1 MPPRPAPAGAR
12 VRLFLSLFSY
22 LFAESTAFQV
32 GLPTSGAHITTVGV
46 KRPDFSSGGQPV
58 NIYVNSFETTVPSS
72 IIYHYDVVISPSEKT
87 LPARMT
93 MDLIRRLQFD
103 VAPQIFTPRCVYD
116 GRKNIFSIQKL
127 PFDTG
132 SQEFDVTLA
141 DATSSTSGKGPKVY
155 KIKLTLVAQ
164 INPEVL
170 KRFIAGDQSHDNTVL
185 TAITALNVVIR
196 MEPTLNYPFNVR
208 SFFTNRETKDIGAG
222 LELCKSH
229 AFFDRFSSSLTYRP
243 GRGYF
248 QSIRPAMGKIRRHL
262 HWHHGPLLR
271 LCLEYIGKNDPNALS
286 PKRGF
291 PDRERL
297 RLQRFIGGIRVLTTH
312 AGPNGEVQTPRVI
325 KKLSTA
331 GASSLTF
338 QMREGQTM
346 TVAEYF
352 QSTQNKPLQ
361 FPDVICCEV
370 GSGALIPLELCV
382 VPPGQ
387 LMRKQVPPEKTKD
400 VLDFATKKPADR
412 LKSIVNG
419 LQVLAYGQSEYV
431 RQFGMDVKATGP
443 LQVQARVLKPPM
455 LKYGAGSRQLTIT
468 PRDGAWNM
476 VDKKFF
482 KPVAIDRWVV
492 VVYEQQRRFNEG
504 AANDMINGLCGSC
517 RDVGIKLAPTPFIFW
532 ENGQGRISD
541 QLKAAGA
548 ACAAKTGKGPNL
560 MVVIL
565 PELLALTEHFQGG
578 NDIYTSVKHFGD
590 ITMGVATQCLKS
602 SKCFRAKPQYYA
614 NVCLKINVKLGGIN
628 TIPGEINTE
637 LVPDRPLVRQRLDR
651 PTQPY
656 HRNGRSVFL
665 SPPLWVTD
673 EPTFYQLPADV
684 IHPAPGSDGRP
695 SFTALVA
702 NVDSDTAKYIA
713 ASRVQTSRQEMIEE
727 LESMSHHCLSMYM
740 RYREMAERKAAGT
753 TAPKRIIF
761 YRDGVSE
768 GQFKQVLE
776 QEACASLKIDPK
788 ITILVVGKRHHVRFF
803 PQSERDADRSGNCR
817 AGTVV
822 DRDVAHPTEFDFY
835 LQAHGGLLGTSR
847 PAHYSVL
854 YDENNFSADALQSLS
869 FALCHV
875 YARSTRS
882 VSIPAPVY
890 YADIVCSRAKN
901 HYDPQGTVDFSDSAT
916 QVDEGQAAST
926 LEAFKRGFKPLHA
939 SQSTLMYFRPSKAR
953 FDPCLDVITRSELS
967 LPAAMSSSEF
977 RLPGF
982 LLAAARIPLVAV
994 GLPLGLGLLSGY
1006 PTAKVVRSDWYKT
1019 GYALVDS
1026 VIMAGATFY
1035 MTKLLA
1041 SSSPTAAYL
1050 LLPYCAWLSFAT
1062 YLNGGIW
1069 WLNRGTHGPGPGKQE

>member
-1 MPPRPAPAGAR
+1 MPPRNAPTGAR
-12 VRLFLSLFSY
+12 
-22 LFAESTAFQV
+22 V
-32 GLPTSGAHITTVGV
+32 GLPTEGAHITTVGV
-46 KRPDFSSGGQPV
+46 KRPDFGSGGQPLP
-58 NIYVNSFETTVPSS
+58 IYVNSFVTTVPSS
-72 IIYHYDVVISPSEKT
+72 IIHHYDVVISPSEKT

-116 GRKNIFSIQKL
+116 GRKNCFSIRKL

-141 DATSSTSGKGPKVY
+141 DSTSSTSGKGPKVY
-155 KIKLTLVAQ
+155 KIKLTHVAE

-170 KRFIAGDQSHDNTVL
+170 KRFIDGDQSHDNTVL

-196 MEPTLNYPFNVR
+196 MEPTMSYPFNVR

-222 LELCKSH
+222 LELW
-229 AFFDRFSSSLTYRP
+229 
-243 GRGYF
+243 RGYF
-248 QSIRPAMGKIRRHL
+248 QSIRPAMGKMLINVDISTGTMYK
-262 HWHHGPLLR
+262 HGPLLR
-271 LCLEYIGKNDPNALS
+271 LCLEYIGKGDPNALS
-286 PKRGF
+286 PKRGL

-297 RLQRFIGGIRVLTTH
+297 RLQRFISGIRVLTTH
-312 AGPNGEVQTPRVI
+312 AGPTGDVQTPRVI

-346 TVAEYF
+346 TVADYF
-352 QSTQNKPLQ
+352 QNTQNKPLQ

-387 LMRKQVPPEKTKD
+387 VMRKQVPPEKTKD
-400 VLDFATKKPADR
+400 VLDFATKKPGDR
-412 LKSIVNG
+412 LRSIVNG
-419 LQVLAYGQSEYV
+419 LGVLAYGQSDYV
-431 RQFGMDVKATGP
+431 RQFGLSVDTSGP
-443 LQVQARVLKPPM
+443 LKIQARVLKPPM

-476 VDKKFF
+476 VDRRFF
-482 KPVAIDRWVV
+482 KPVSIDRWVV
-492 VVYEQQRRFNEG
+492 VIYERQGRFNES
-504 AANDMINGLCGSC
+504 AANDMINGLCASC

-532 ENGQGRISD
+532 ENGQGRIAD

-548 ACAAKTGKGPNL
+548 ACAQKMKAGPNL
-560 MVVIL
+560 MVVVL
-565 PELLALTEHFQGG
+565 PEGG

-628 TIPGEINTE
+628 TIPDPSSVSVLTDPHN
-637 LVPDRPLVRQRLDR
+637 
-651 PTQPY
+651 PTIVM
-656 HRNGRSVFL
+656 G
-665 SPPLWVTD
+665 
-673 EPTFYQLPADV
+673 ADV

-695 SFTALVA
+695 SFTSLVA

-713 ASRVQTSRQEMIEE
+713 ASRVQTSRVEMIEE
-727 LESMSHHCLSMYM
+727 LEPMAKHVLSMYI
-740 RYREMAERKAAGT
+740 RYREMAEKKAPGT
-753 TAPKRIIF
+753 SAPKRIIF

-768 GQFKQVLE
+768 GQFKAVLE
-776 QEACASLKIDPK
+776 QELPLIKKACASLNINPK

-803 PQSERDADRSGNCR
+803 PQNERDGDRSGNCR

-822 DRDVAHPTEFDFY
+822 DREVSHPTEFDFY
-835 LQAHGGLLGTSR
+835 LQSHGGLLGTSR

-916 QVDEGQAAST
+916 QVDEGQAASS
-926 LEAFKRGFKPLHA
+926 LEAFRRGFKPLHQ
-939 SQSTLMYFRPSKAR
+939 SQSTLMYFS
-953 FDPCLDVITRSELS
+953 
-967 LPAAMSSSEF
+967 
-977 RLPGF
+977 
-982 LLAAARIPLVAV
+982 
-994 GLPLGLGLLSGY
+994 
-1006 PTAKVVRSDWYKT
+1006 
-1019 GYALVDS
+1019 
-1026 VIMAGATFY
+1026 
-1035 MTKLLA
+1035 
-1041 SSSPTAAYL
+1041 
-1050 LLPYCAWLSFAT
+1050 
-1062 YLNGGIW
+1062 
-1069 WLNRGTHGPGPGKQE
+1069 

>member
-1 MPPRPAPAGAR
+1 MPPRPAQ
-12 VRLFLSLFSY
+12 V
-22 LFAESTAFQV
+22 AETTVPQV

-46 KRPDFSSGGQPV
+46 KRPDFSTGGQPV
-58 NIYVNSFETTVPSS
+58 SIFVNSFATTVPSS
-72 IIYHYDVVISPSEKT
+72 IIHHYDVLFISRHLALRKDSSSEDDHGPHSSSSIRCRT
-87 LPARMT
+87 A
-93 MDLIRRLQFD
+93 DL
-103 VAPQIFTPRCVYD
+103 TPRCVYD
-116 GRKNIFSIQKL
+116 GRKNIFSIRKL

-141 DATSSTSGKGPKVY
+141 DASSSTSGKGPKVY
-155 KIKLTLVAQ
+155 KIKLTHVAE

-170 KRFIAGDQSHDNTVL
+170 KRFIDGDQSHDNQVL
-185 TAITALNVVIR
+185 TAITPSLS
-196 MEPTLNYPFNVR
+196 YPFNVR

-222 LELCKSH
+222 LELW
-229 AFFDRFSSSLTYRP
+229 
-243 GRGYF
+243 RGYF
-248 QSIRPAMGKIRRHL
+248 QSIRPAMGRMLINVDISTGTMYKPASVL
-262 HWHHGPLLR
+262 GSLLS
-271 LCLEYIGKNDPNALS
+271 LCLDYFNKRDPNVLA
-286 PKRGF
+286 PTRGF

-297 RLQRFIGGIRVLTTH
+297 RLQRFISGIRILTTH
-312 AGPNGEVQTPRVI
+312 AGPGGEVQTPRVV

-346 TVAEYF
+346 TVADYF
-352 QSTQNKPLQ
+352 KNTQNKPLQ
-361 FPDVICCEV
+361 FPEVICAEV
-370 GSGALIPLELCV
+370 GSGALIPLELCT

-400 VLDFATKKPADR
+400 VLDFATKKPHDR
-412 LKSIVNG
+412 LQSIKNG
-419 LQVLAYGQSEYV
+419 LSVLAYGQSEYV
-431 RQFGMDVKATGP
+431 RQFGMTVDHAAGP
-443 LQVQARVLKPPM
+443 LKVQARVLKPPM
-455 LKYGAGSRQLTIT
+455 LKYGPGSRQLTIT

-482 KPVAIDRWVV
+482 KPVSIDRWVV
-492 VVYEQQRRFNEG
+492 VIYERQGRFNEG
-504 AANDMINGLCGSC
+504 AANDMINGLCASC
-517 RDVGIKLAPTPFIFW
+517 KDVGITLLPTPFIFW
-532 ENGQGRISD
+532 ENGQGRIAD

-548 ACAAKTGKGPNL
+548 TCAKQKGKGPNL
-560 MVVIL
+560 IVVIL
-565 PELLALTEHFQGG
+565 PEGG

-628 TIPGEINTE
+628 TIPDPSSVNMLTD
-637 LVPDRPLVRQRLDR
+637 PHN
-651 PTQPY
+651 PTIVMGGSSLLGSLNVFGLLTSWRFNAFSRCLSTISFALKCPY
-656 HRNGRSVFL
+656 RCS
-665 SPPLWVTD
+665 
-673 EPTFYQLPADV
+673 QV

-740 RYREMAERKAAGT
+740 RYREMAEKKAAGT
-753 TAPKRIIF
+753 SAPKRIIF

-776 QEACASLKIDPK
+776 QELPLIKKACASLKINPK

-822 DRDVAHPTEFDFY
+822 DRDIAHPTEFDFY

-916 QVDEGQAAST
+916 QVDDGQAASS
-926 LEAFKRGFKPLHA
+926 LEAFRRGFKPLHA
-939 SQSTLMYFRPSKAR
+939 SQSTLMYFS
-953 FDPCLDVITRSELS
+953 
-967 LPAAMSSSEF
+967 
-977 RLPGF
+977 
-982 LLAAARIPLVAV
+982 
-994 GLPLGLGLLSGY
+994 
-1006 PTAKVVRSDWYKT
+1006 
-1019 GYALVDS
+1019 
-1026 VIMAGATFY
+1026 
-1035 MTKLLA
+1035 
-1041 SSSPTAAYL
+1041 
-1050 LLPYCAWLSFAT
+1050 
-1062 YLNGGIW
+1062 
-1069 WLNRGTHGPGPGKQE
+1069 

>member
-1 MPPRPAPAGAR
+1 MPAP
-12 VRLFLSLFSY
+12 
-22 LFAESTAFQV
+22 
-32 GLPTSGAHITTVGV
+32 AHITTVGV
-46 KRPDFSSGGQPV
+46 RRPDFSTGGTPV
-58 NIYVNSFETTVPSS
+58 TIQVNSFATSVPNS
-72 IIYHYDVVISPSEKT
+72 IIHHYDGTLLFLFLST

-116 GRKNIFSIQKL
+116 GRKNIFSIHRLK
-127 PFDTG
+127 FDTG

-141 DATSSTSGKGPKVY
+141 DESPSASGKGPKVY
-155 KIKLTLVAQ
+155 KIKLTHVAE

-170 KRFIAGDQSHDNTVL
+170 HRFIEGKGSHDNAVL

-196 MEPTLNYPFNVR
+196 MQPSLSYPFNVR
-208 SFFTNRETKDIGAG
+208 SFFTDRETKDIGAG
-222 LELCKSH
+222 LELW
-229 AFFDRFSSSLTYRP
+229 
-243 GRGYF
+243 RGYF
-248 QSIRPAMGKIRRHL
+248 QSVRPGIGKMLINVDISTGTMYKK
-262 HWHHGPLLR
+262 GPLLR
-271 LCLEYIGKNDPNALS
+271 LCLEYINKNHPNALS
-286 PKRGF
+286 PTHGL

-297 RLQRFIGGIRVLTTH
+297 RLQRFISGIRILTTH
-312 AGPNGEVQTPRVI
+312 LGPDGQKQTTPRVV
-325 KKLSTA
+325 KKLSS
-331 GASSLTF
+331 ASANKLTF
-338 QMREGQTM
+338 TMREGQSM
-346 TVAEYF
+346 TVADYF
-352 QSTQNKPLQ
+352 QRTQNKPLQ
-361 FPDVICCEV
+361 FPDVICAEV
-370 GSGALIPLELCV
+370 GSGALIPLELCD

-400 VLDFATKKPADR
+400 VLDFATKKPLDR
-412 LKSIVNG
+412 LQSIKNG
-419 LQVLAYGQSEYV
+419 LNVLAYGQSEY
-431 RQFGMDVKATGP
+431 
-443 LQVQARVLKPPM
+443 VQARVLKPPM
-455 LKYGAGSRQLTIT
+455 LKYGPGSRQLTIT

-492 VVYEQQRRFNEG
+492 VVYEQQRRFNDQS
-504 AANDMINGLCGSC
+504 AQDMINGLCGSC

-532 ENGQGRISD
+532 ENGQGRIAD

-548 ACAAKTGKGPNL
+548 ACAQKTGKGPQL
-560 MVVIL
+560 LVVVL
-565 PELLALTEHFQGG
+565 PEGG

-628 TIPGEINTE
+628 TIPDPSSVSVLTDQHN
-637 LVPDRPLVRQRLDR
+637 
-651 PTQPY
+651 PTIVM
-656 HRNGRSVFL
+656 G
-665 SPPLWVTD
+665 
-673 EPTFYQLPADV
+673 ADV

-727 LESMSHHCLSMYM
+727 LEAMSHHCLSMYM

-776 QEACASLKIDPK
+776 QELPLIKKACASLKINPK

-803 PQSERDADRSGNCR
+803 PTSEREADRSGNCR

-916 QVDEGQAAST
+916 QVDEGQAASS
-926 LEAFKRGFKPLHA
+926 LEAFRRGFKPLHT
-939 SQSTLMYFRPSKAR
+939 SQSTLMYFS
-953 FDPCLDVITRSELS
+953 
-967 LPAAMSSSEF
+967 
-977 RLPGF
+977 
-982 LLAAARIPLVAV
+982 
-994 GLPLGLGLLSGY
+994 
-1006 PTAKVVRSDWYKT
+1006 
-1019 GYALVDS
+1019 
-1026 VIMAGATFY
+1026 
-1035 MTKLLA
+1035 
-1041 SSSPTAAYL
+1041 
-1050 LLPYCAWLSFAT
+1050 
-1062 YLNGGIW
+1062 
-1069 WLNRGTHGPGPGKQE
+1069 

>member
-1 MPPRPAPAGAR
+1 MAPPARNAGGAR
-12 VRLFLSLFSY
+12 KSIPSLISPIPSDD
-22 LFAESTAFQV
+22 LAQV
-32 GLPTSGAHITTVGV
+32 GLPTTGGHVTTVGV
-46 KRPDFSSGGQPV
+46 KRPDFGTGGQPV
-58 NIYVNSFETTVPSS
+58 PIYVNSFATTVPSS
-72 IIYHYDVVISPSEKT
+72 IIHHYDVVIAPSEKT

-103 VAPQIFTPRCVYD
+103 VAPQIFTPPCVYD
-116 GRKNIFSIQKL
+116 GRKNIFSVRRL

-141 DATSSTSGKGPKVY
+141 DSKAETTGKGPKVY
-155 KIKLTLVAQ
+155 KIKLTHVAE

-196 MEPTLNYPFNVR
+196 MEPTMKYPFNVR
-208 SFFTNRETKDIGAG
+208 SFFTNQETKNIGSG
-222 LELCKSH
+222 LELW
-229 AFFDRFSSSLTYRP
+229 
-243 GRGYF
+243 RGYF
-248 QSIRPAMGKIRRHL
+248 QSIRPAMGKMLINVDISTGTMYK
-262 HWHHGPLLR
+262 HGPLLA
-271 LCLEYIGKNDPNALS
+271 LCLEYVGKRDPNALS

-297 RLQRFIGGIRVLTTH
+297 RLQRFISGIRVLTNH
-312 AGPNGEVQTPRVI
+312 AGPGGEVQQTPRVI

-346 TVAEYF
+346 TVSDYF
-352 QSTQNKPLQ
+352 QNTQNKPLQ

-370 GSGALIPLELCV
+370 GSGALIPLELCT

-400 VLDFATKKPADR
+400 VLDFATKKPMDR
-412 LKSIVNG
+412 LQSIKNG
-419 LQVLAYGQSEYV
+419 LNVLAYGQSEYV
-431 RQFGMDVKATGP
+431 RQFGMIVDHSAGP
-443 LQVQARVLKPPM
+443 LKVQARVLKPPM
-455 LKYGAGSRQLTIT
+455 LKYGAGSRQPTIT
-468 PRDGAWNM
+468 PRDGMQLYCSAFCDTNIHVPHLR
-476 VDKKFF
+476 VDKRFF
-482 KPVAIDRWVV
+482 KPVEIARWVV
-492 VVYEQQRRFNEG
+492 VIYEQQRRFDEG
-504 AANDMINGLCGSC
+504 SARDMINGLVQSAK
-517 RDVGIKLAPTPFIFW
+517 DVGIRMAPTEFIFW
-532 ENGQGRISD
+532 ENGQGRIAD

-548 ACAAKTGKGPNL
+548 ACAAKMKAGPNL

-565 PELLALTEHFQGG
+565 PEGG

-590 ITMGVATQCLKS
+590 VTMGVATQCLKS

-628 TIPGEINTE
+628 VIPDPSSVSVLTDPHNPTIVMGGSSNIFLHLTE
-637 LVPDRPLVRQRLDR
+637 LTNCFHIRSI
-651 PTQPY
+651 QPM
-656 HRNGRSVFL
+656 F
-665 SPPLWVTD
+665 
-673 EPTFYQLPADV
+673 V

-713 ASRVQTSRQEMIEE
+713 ASRVQTSRVEMIEE
-727 LESMSHHCLSMYM
+727 LQSMSKHVLSMYM
-740 RYREMAERKAAGT
+740 RYREMAEKKAAGNS
-753 TAPKRIIF
+753 APKRIIF

-776 QEACASLKIDPK
+776 QELPLIKKACQELGIDPK
-788 ITILVVGKRHHVRFF
+788 VTILVVGKRHHVRFF

-822 DRDVAHPTEFDFY
+822 DREVAHPTEFDFY
-835 LQAHGGLLGTSR
+835 LQSHGGLLGTSR

-916 QVDEGQAAST
+916 NVDSQQADTS
-926 LEAFKRGFKPLHA
+926 LEAFRRGFKPLHQ
-939 SQSTLMYFRPSKAR
+939 SQSTLMYFSVRVACYTLFSRLLTHSA
-953 FDPCLDVITRSELS
+953 VI
-967 LPAAMSSSEF
+967 
-977 RLPGF
+977 
-982 LLAAARIPLVAV
+982 
-994 GLPLGLGLLSGY
+994 
-1006 PTAKVVRSDWYKT
+1006 
-1019 GYALVDS
+1019 
-1026 VIMAGATFY
+1026 
-1035 MTKLLA
+1035 
-1041 SSSPTAAYL
+1041 
-1050 LLPYCAWLSFAT
+1050 
-1062 YLNGGIW
+1062 
-1069 WLNRGTHGPGPGKQE
+1069 

>member
-1 MPPRPAPAGAR
+1 MPPAGAR
-12 VRLFLSLFSY
+12 
-22 LFAESTAFQV
+22 AA
-32 GLPTSGAHITTVGV
+32 GLPTAGAHITTVGV

-58 NIYVNSFETTVPSS
+58 QIFVNSFATTVPSS
-72 IIYHYDVVISPSEKT
+72 IIHHYDGKFKFVISPSEKT

-116 GRKNIFSIQKL
+116 GRKNIFSIREL

-141 DATSSTSGKGPKVY
+141 DAAPAGSGGGGKGPKVY
-155 KIKLTLVAQ
+155 KIKLTKVAQ

-170 KRFIAGDQSHDNTVL
+170 KRFIDGDQSHDNTVL

-196 MEPTLNYPFNVR
+196 MEPTLKYPFNVR
-208 SFFTNRETKDIGAG
+208 SFFTNKETKDIGAG
-222 LELCKSH
+222 LELW
-229 AFFDRFSSSLTYRP
+229 
-243 GRGYF
+243 RGYF
-248 QSIRPAMGKIRRHL
+248 QSIRPAMGRMLINVDISTGCMYK
-262 HWHHGPLLR
+262 HGPLLR
-271 LCLEYIGKNDPNALS
+271 LCLEFIGKGDPNALS

-297 RLQRFIGGIRVLTTH
+297 RLQRFISGIRVLTTH
-312 AGPNGEVQTPRVI
+312 AGPNGEVQQTPRVI

-361 FPDVICCEV
+361 FPDVICAEV
-370 GSGALIPLELCV
+370 GSGALIPLELCI

-400 VLDFATKKPADR
+400 VLDFATKKPHER
-412 LKSIVNG
+412 LRSIVNG
-419 LQVLAYGQSEYV
+419 LEVLAYGQSEYV
-431 RQFGMDVKATGP
+431 RQFGMTVDHAAGP
-443 LQVQARVLKPPM
+443 LKITARVLKPPM
-455 LKYGAGSRQLTIT
+455 LKYGPGSRQMTIS

-482 KPVAIDRWVV
+482 KPVTIDRWVV
-492 VVYEQQRRFNEG
+492 VIYEQQRRFNDG
-504 AANDMINGLCGSC
+504 AAQDMVTGLINSC
-517 RDVGIKLAPTPFIFW
+517 RDVGIKLAPPAHVCW
-532 ENGQGRISD
+532 ENGQGRIAD
-541 QLKAAGA
+541 QLRAAGA
-548 ACAAKTGKGPNL
+548 TCAQKMKAGPNL

-565 PELLALTEHFQGG
+565 PEGG

-628 TIPGEINTE
+628 TIPDPSSVSVLTDPHN
-637 LVPDRPLVRQRLDR
+637 
-651 PTQPY
+651 PTI
-656 HRNGRSVFL
+656 VM
-665 SPPLWVTD
+665 
-673 EPTFYQLPADV
+673 
-684 IHPAPGSDGRP
+684 GSDGRP
-695 SFTALVA
+695 SFTSLVA

-727 LESMSHHCLSMYM
+727 LESMSHHCLSMYI
-740 RYREMAERKAAGT
+740 RYREMAEKKAPGAS
-753 TAPKRIIF
+753 APKRIIF

-776 QEACASLKIDPK
+776 QELPLIKKACATLKIDPK

-803 PQSERDADRSGNCR
+803 PTSERDGDRSGNCK

-835 LQAHGGLLGTSR
+835 LQSHGGLLGTSR

-890 YADIVCSRAKN
+890 YADIVCARAKN

-916 QVDEGQAAST
+916 QVDDGQAASS
-926 LEAFKRGFKPLHA
+926 LEAFRRGFRPLHK
-939 SQSTLMYFRPSKAR
+939 SQETLMYFS
-953 FDPCLDVITRSELS
+953 
-967 LPAAMSSSEF
+967 
-977 RLPGF
+977 
-982 LLAAARIPLVAV
+982 
-994 GLPLGLGLLSGY
+994 
-1006 PTAKVVRSDWYKT
+1006 
-1019 GYALVDS
+1019 
-1026 VIMAGATFY
+1026 
-1035 MTKLLA
+1035 
-1041 SSSPTAAYL
+1041 
-1050 LLPYCAWLSFAT
+1050 
-1062 YLNGGIW
+1062 
-1069 WLNRGTHGPGPGKQE
+1069 

>member
-1 MPPRPAPAGAR
+1 MPPRPAQGAR
-12 VRLFLSLFSY
+12 
-22 LFAESTAFQV
+22 V
-32 GLPTSGAHITTVGV
+32 GLPTSGDHITTVGV
-46 KRPDFSSGGQPV
+46 KRPDFASGGQPV
-58 NIYVNSFETTVPSS
+58 SIFVNSFVTTVPSS
-72 IIYHYDVVISPSEKT
+72 IIHHYDVVISPSEKT

-116 GRKNIFSIQKL
+116 GRKNIFSIRKL

-141 DATSSTSGKGPKVY
+141 DSTSTTSGKGPKVY
-155 KIKLTLVAQ
+155 KIKLTHVAE

-170 KRFIAGDQSHDNTVL
+170 KRFIEGDQSHDNTVL

-222 LELCKSH
+222 LELW
-229 AFFDRFSSSLTYRP
+229 
-243 GRGYF
+243 RGYF
-248 QSIRPAMGKIRRHL
+248 QSIRPAMGKMLINVDISTGTMYK
-262 HWHHGPLLR
+262 HGPLLR
-271 LCLEYIGKNDPNALS
+271 LCLEYICKNDPNALS

-297 RLQRFIGGIRVLTTH
+297 RLQRFISGIRVLTTH
-312 AGPNGEVQTPRVI
+312 AGPGGEVQTPRVI

-338 QMREGQTM
+338 QMREGTTM
-346 TVAEYF
+346 TVADYF

-370 GSGALIPLELCV
+370 GSGALIPLELCM

-412 LKSIVNG
+412 LRSIVNG
-419 LQVLAYGQSEYV
+419 LGVLAYGQSEYV
-431 RQFGMDVKATGP
+431 RQFGMTVDHAAGP
-443 LQVQARVLKPPM
+443 LKVQARVLKPPM
-455 LKYGAGSRQLTIT
+455 LKYGAGSRQMTIT

-482 KPVAIDRWVV
+482 KPVSIDRWVV
-492 VVYEQQRRFNEG
+492 VIYEQQRRFNEG
-504 AANDMINGLCGSC
+504 AAQDMINGLVGSC

-532 ENGQGRISD
+532 ENGQGRIAD

-548 ACAAKTGKGPNL
+548 ACAQKMKAGPNL

-565 PELLALTEHFQGG
+565 PEGG

-628 TIPGEINTE
+628 TIPDPSSVSVLTDPHN
-637 LVPDRPLVRQRLDR
+637 
-651 PTQPY
+651 PTI
-656 HRNGRSVFL
+656 VM
-665 SPPLWVTD
+665 
-673 EPTFYQLPADV
+673 ADV

-727 LESMSHHCLSMYM
+727 LQGMSKHCLSMYM
-740 RYREMAERKAAGT
+740 RYREMAEKKAPAAS
-753 TAPKRIIF
+753 APKRIIF

-776 QEACASLKIDPK
+776 QELPLIKNVWSFHLPEACASLNINPK

-822 DRDVAHPTEFDFY
+822 DREVSHPTEFDFY
-835 LQAHGGLLGTSR
+835 LQAHGGLLGKC
-847 PAHYSVL
+847 PAFL
-854 YDENNFSADALQSLS
+854 F
-869 FALCHV
+869 FAMLIV
-875 YARSTRS
+875 MLRS
-882 VSIPAPVY
+882 PD
-890 YADIVCSRAKN
+890 ADIVCSRAKN

-916 QVDEGQAAST
+916 QVDDGQAAST
-926 LEAFKRGFKPLHA
+926 LEAFRRGFKPLHQ
-939 SQSTLMYFRPSKAR
+939 SQSTLMYFS
-953 FDPCLDVITRSELS
+953 
-967 LPAAMSSSEF
+967 
-977 RLPGF
+977 
-982 LLAAARIPLVAV
+982 
-994 GLPLGLGLLSGY
+994 
-1006 PTAKVVRSDWYKT
+1006 
-1019 GYALVDS
+1019 
-1026 VIMAGATFY
+1026 
-1035 MTKLLA
+1035 
-1041 SSSPTAAYL
+1041 
-1050 LLPYCAWLSFAT
+1050 
-1062 YLNGGIW
+1062 
-1069 WLNRGTHGPGPGKQE
+1069 

>member
-1 MPPRPAPAGAR
+1 MPAP
-12 VRLFLSLFSY
+12 
-22 LFAESTAFQV
+22 
-32 GLPTSGAHITTVGV
+32 AHITTVGV
-46 KRPDFSSGGQPV
+46 KRPDFSTAGTPV
-58 NIYVNSFETTVPSS
+58 TIQVNSFATSVPNS
-72 IIYHYDVVISPSEKT
+72 IIHHYDVVISPSEKT

-116 GRKNIFSIQKL
+116 GRKNIFSIHRLK
-127 PFDTG
+127 FDTG

-141 DATSSTSGKGPKVY
+141 DEAPSASGKGPKVY
-155 KIKLTLVAQ
+155 KIKLTHVAE

-170 KRFIAGDQSHDNTVL
+170 HRFIEGKGSHDNAVL

-196 MEPTLNYPFNVR
+196 MQPSLSYPFNVR
-208 SFFTNRETKDIGAG
+208 SFFTDRETKDIGSG
-222 LELCKSH
+222 LELW
-229 AFFDRFSSSLTYRP
+229 
-243 GRGYF
+243 RGYF
-248 QSIRPAMGKIRRHL
+248 QSVRPGIGKMLINVDISTGTMYKK
-262 HWHHGPLLR
+262 GPLLR
-271 LCLEYIGKNDPNALS
+271 LCLEFIGKNHPNALS
-286 PKRGF
+286 PTHGL

-297 RLQRFIGGIRVLTTH
+297 RLQRFICGIRILTTH
-312 AGPNGEVQTPRVI
+312 CGPDGQKHTTPRVL

-331 GASSLTF
+331 PADKLTF
-338 QMREGQTM
+338 TMREGQSM

-352 QSTQNKPLQ
+352 QRTQNKPLQ
-361 FPDVICCEV
+361 FPHVICAEV
-370 GSGALIPLELCV
+370 GSGALIPLELCD

-400 VLDFATKKPADR
+400 VLDFATKKPLDR
-412 LKSIVNG
+412 LQSIKNG
-419 LQVLAYGQSEYV
+419 LGVLAYGQSEYV
-431 RQFGMDVKATGP
+431 RQFGMHVDNAAGP
-443 LQVQARVLKPPM
+443 LKVQARVLKPPM
-455 LKYGAGSRQLTIT
+455 LKYGPGSRQACIT

-482 KPVAIDRWVV
+482 KPVAIERWVV
-492 VVYEQQRRFNEG
+492 VVYERQGRFNDQ
-504 AANDMINGLCGSC
+504 AAQDMIKGLCGSC
-517 RDVGIKLAPTPFIFW
+517 SDVGIKMTPTPFIFW
-532 ENGQGRISD
+532 ENGQGRIAD
-541 QLKAAGA
+541 QLRSAGA
-548 ACAAKTGKGPNL
+548 TVAQKMGKGPQL
-560 MVVIL
+560 IVVIL
-565 PELLALTEHFQGG
+565 PEGG

-602 SKCFRAKPQYYA
+602 SKCYRAKPQYYA

-628 TIPGEINTE
+628 TIPDPSSVSVLTDPHN
-637 LVPDRPLVRQRLDR
+637 
-651 PTQPY
+651 PTIVM
-656 HRNGRSVFL
+656 GAL
-665 SPPLWVTD
+665 
-673 EPTFYQLPADV
+673 V

-713 ASRVQTSRQEMIEE
+713 ASRVQTSRVEMIEE
-727 LESMSHHCLSMYM
+727 LEAMSHHCLTMYM
-740 RYREMAERKAAGT
+740 RYREMAEKKAAGT
-753 TAPKRIIF
+753 TAPKRMIF

-776 QEACASLKIDPK
+776 QELPLIKKACASLKINPK

-803 PQSERDADRSGNCR
+803 PMSERDADRSGNCK

-916 QVDEGQAAST
+916 QV
-926 LEAFKRGFKPLHA
+926 R
-939 SQSTLMYFRPSKAR
+939 
-953 FDPCLDVITRSELS
+953 
-967 LPAAMSSSEF
+967 
-977 RLPGF
+977 
-982 LLAAARIPLVAV
+982 
-994 GLPLGLGLLSGY
+994 
-1006 PTAKVVRSDWYKT
+1006 
-1019 GYALVDS
+1019 
-1026 VIMAGATFY
+1026 
-1035 MTKLLA
+1035 
-1041 SSSPTAAYL
+1041 
-1050 LLPYCAWLSFAT
+1050 
-1062 YLNGGIW
+1062 
-1069 WLNRGTHGPGPGKQE
+1069 

>member
-1 MPPRPAPAGAR
+1 MPPRPAPGAGAR
-12 VRLFLSLFSY
+12 
-22 LFAESTAFQV
+22 V
-32 GLPTSGAHITTVGV
+32 GLPTSGSHITTVGV

-58 NIYVNSFETTVPSS
+58 NIFVNSFETTVPSS
-72 IIYHYDVVISPSEKT
+72 IIHHYDVVISPSEKT

-116 GRKNIFSIQKL
+116 GRKNIFSIHKL
-127 PFDTG
+127 RFDTG

-141 DATSSTSGKGPKVY
+141 DASSSTTGKGPKVY
-155 KIKLTLVAQ
+155 KIKLTHVAE

-170 KRFIAGDQSHDNTVL
+170 QRFIAGDQSHDNTVL

-222 LELCKSH
+222 LELW
-229 AFFDRFSSSLTYRP
+229 
-243 GRGYF
+243 RGYF
-248 QSIRPAMGKIRRHL
+248 QSIRPAMGKMLINVDISTGTMYK
-262 HWHHGPLLR
+262 HGPLLR

-297 RLQRFIGGIRVLTTH
+297 RLQRFISGIRVLTTH

-346 TVAEYF
+346 TVADYF

-400 VLDFATKKPADR
+400 VLDFATKKPLDR
-412 LKSIVNG
+412 LKSITNG
-419 LQVLAYGQSEYV
+419 LGVLAYGQSEYV
-431 RQFGMDVKATGP
+431 RQFGMSVKATGP

-455 LKYGAGSRQLTIT
+455 LKYGPGSRQLTIT

-492 VVYEQQRRFNEG
+492 VIYEQQRRFNEG

-532 ENGQGRISD
+532 ENGQGRIAD

-548 ACAAKTGKGPNL
+548 ACAAKAGKGPNL
-560 MVVIL
+560 IVVIL
-565 PELLALTEHFQGG
+565 PEGG

-628 TIPGEINTE
+628 TIPDPSSVSVLTDPHN
-637 LVPDRPLVRQRLDR
+637 
-651 PTQPY
+651 PTIVM
-656 HRNGRSVFL
+656 G
-665 SPPLWVTD
+665 
-673 EPTFYQLPADV
+673 ADV

-776 QEACASLKIDPK
+776 QELPLIKKACASLKINPK

-890 YADIVCSRAKN
+890 YADIVCSRAEN

-916 QVDEGQAAST
+916 QIDDGQAASS
-926 LEAFKRGFKPLHA
+926 LEAFRRGFKPLHN
-939 SQSTLMYFRPSKAR
+939 SQSTLMYFS
-953 FDPCLDVITRSELS
+953 
-967 LPAAMSSSEF
+967 
-977 RLPGF
+977 
-982 LLAAARIPLVAV
+982 
-994 GLPLGLGLLSGY
+994 
-1006 PTAKVVRSDWYKT
+1006 
-1019 GYALVDS
+1019 
-1026 VIMAGATFY
+1026 
-1035 MTKLLA
+1035 
-1041 SSSPTAAYL
+1041 
-1050 LLPYCAWLSFAT
+1050 
-1062 YLNGGIW
+1062 
-1069 WLNRGTHGPGPGKQE
+1069 

>member
-1 MPPRPAPAGAR
+1 MPPRTASGAGAR
-12 VRLFLSLFSY
+12 V
-22 LFAESTAFQV
+22 
-32 GLPTSGAHITTVGV
+32 GLPTAGAHITTVGV
-46 KRPDFSSGGQPV
+46 KRPDFGSGGQPV
-58 NIYVNSFETTVPSS
+58 PIYVNSFVTTVPSS
-72 IIYHYDVVISPSEKT
+72 IIHHYDVVISPSEKT

-116 GRKNIFSIQKL
+116 GRKNIFSIRKL

-141 DATSSTSGKGPKVY
+141 DATANTSGKGPKVY
-155 KIKLTLVAQ
+155 KIKLTHVAE

-170 KRFIAGDQSHDNTVL
+170 KRFIDGDQSHDNTVL

-196 MEPTLNYPFNVR
+196 MEPSMNYPFNVR

-222 LELCKSH
+222 LELW
-229 AFFDRFSSSLTYRP
+229 
-243 GRGYF
+243 RGYF
-248 QSIRPAMGKIRRHL
+248 QSIRPAMGRMLINVDISTGTMYK
-262 HWHHGPLLR
+262 HGPLLR
-271 LCLEYIGKNDPNALS
+271 LALEYIGKNDPNALS

-297 RLQRFIGGIRVLTTH
+297 RLQRFIGGLRVLTTS
-312 AGPNGEVQTPRVI
+312 AGPGGEQTQTPRVI
-325 KKLSTA
+325 KKLSSA

-346 TVAEYF
+346 TVADYF
-352 QSTQNKPLQ
+352 RSTQNKPLQ
-361 FPDVICCEV
+361 FPDVICAEV
-370 GSGALIPLELCV
+370 GSGALIPLELCI

-400 VLDFATKKPADR
+400 VLDFATKKPGDR
-412 LKSIVNG
+412 LRSIVGG
-419 LQVLAYGQSEYV
+419 LSVLAYGQSEYV
-431 RQFGMDVKATGP
+431 RQFGMTVDHAAGP
-443 LQVQARVLKPPM
+443 LKVAARVLKPPM
-455 LKYGAGSRQLTIT
+455 LKYGPGSRQLTIT

-476 VDKKFF
+476 VDKRFF
-482 KPVAIDRWVV
+482 KPVQIDRWVV
-492 VVYEQQRRFNEG
+492 VIYERQGRFNEA
-504 AANDMINGLCGSC
+504 AANDMINGLCSSC
-517 RDVGIKLAPTPFIFW
+517 RDVGIKMSPTPFIFW
-532 ENGQGRISD
+532 ENGQGRIAD

-548 ACAAKTGKGPNL
+548 ACAAKMKAGPNL

-565 PELLALTEHFQGG
+565 PEGG

-590 ITMGVATQCLKS
+590 VTMGVATQCLKS

-628 TIPGEINTE
+628 TIPDPSSVSVLTDPHN
-637 LVPDRPLVRQRLDR
+637 
-651 PTQPY
+651 PTIVM
-656 HRNGRSVFL
+656 G
-665 SPPLWVTD
+665 
-673 EPTFYQLPADV
+673 V

-695 SFTALVA
+695 SFTSLVA

-713 ASRVQTSRQEMIEE
+713 ASRVQTSRVEMIEE
-727 LESMSHHCLSMYM
+727 LESMSKHVLSMYI
-740 RYREMAERKAAGT
+740 RYREMAEKKARGAS
-753 TAPKRIIF
+753 APKRIIF

-776 QEACASLKIDPK
+776 QELPLIKKACASLNIDPK
-788 ITILVVGKRHHVRFF
+788 ITVLVVGKRHHVRFF
-803 PQSERDADRSGNCR
+803 PQSERDGDRSGNCR

-822 DRDVAHPTEFDFY
+822 DREVSHPTEFDFY
-835 LQAHGGLLGTSR
+835 LQSHGGLLGTSR

-916 QVDEGQAAST
+916 QVDDGQAASS
-926 LEAFKRGFKPLHA
+926 LEAFRRGFKPLHQ
-939 SQSTLMYFRPSKAR
+939 SQSTLMYFS
-953 FDPCLDVITRSELS
+953 
-967 LPAAMSSSEF
+967 
-977 RLPGF
+977 
-982 LLAAARIPLVAV
+982 
-994 GLPLGLGLLSGY
+994 
-1006 PTAKVVRSDWYKT
+1006 
-1019 GYALVDS
+1019 
-1026 VIMAGATFY
+1026 
-1035 MTKLLA
+1035 
-1041 SSSPTAAYL
+1041 
-1050 LLPYCAWLSFAT
+1050 
-1062 YLNGGIW
+1062 
-1069 WLNRGTHGPGPGKQE
+1069 